1 VLSLRE
7 AQPKISYSI
16 TKSFAFI
23 AFKIKIKLTT
33 FENTDGYQIIH
44 KWMADK
50 GISPFKFQVETWK
63 KFGNGYSGMVV
74 APTGFGKTYSVF
86 LALIS
91 DFLNHP
97 EKYGKGLKMIWITP
111 LRSLSKDIAKAMQ
124 EAIDEI
130 GLDWAVGVRNGDT
143 DPKVRQQQVK
153 NMPEILVATPESLH
167 LLLGQKKHQRFFQD
181 LQTIVIDEWHELLG
195 SKRGVMVEL
204 GISQLKKYVPK
215 LKIWGITATIGNLDE
230 AMEVL
235 IPYQVKKTKITAKE
249 KKKID
254 ILSVFPDE
262 VEILPWAGHLG
273 HKLAD
278 KVVPIILNSNST
290 IVFTNTRSQS
300 EMWYQLLLEA
310 YPDFAG
316 QIAIHHSSIDAHLR
330 IWIEE
335 NLSNGKLKAVVS
347 TSSLDLGIDFKPV
360 DTVIQIGS
368 AKGVARFLQ
377 RAGRS
382 GHSPFEM
389 SKIYCVP
396 THSLELIEVSALKEA
411 VKNNV
416 IEPRDPQVLCFDVL
430 VQFLMTL
437 AIGDG
442 FYPDEMFPQIKETF
456 AFQQMTDEE
465 WKNILDFLTIGGKAL
480 KSYEEFHKVV
490 IDEDGLYKVTSR
502 RISMLHRM
510 NMGVIVSDAML
521 KVKFISG
528 GYIGMVEEYF
538 ISRLKKEDK
547 FILAGRVLEVAVI
560 KDMTVFVR
568 ASKGKAFAPSYLGGR
583 LPLSSNLG
591 QFLREKLSGALNPK
605 SSEKELKFLHPLLA
619 NQEERSHIPE
629 EDEFLVELIKNREG
643 YHLFMYPFE
652 GRLVHEVMAA
662 LIAYRISKLA
672 PISFSMAMNDYGFEL
687 FSDKQIPLN
696 EDNLE
701 QILTRENLMTDV
713 ISSINAAEMARR
725 KFRDIAVIS
734 GMVIQNFPGQQRSN
748 KSLQSSAG
756 LIFKVLE
763 DYDPD
768 HFLVRQAY
776 TEVFNMQLQEQRL
789 VEAFKRIEK
798 SKIILKFANSFT
810 PLSFPIKVDS
820 LRQTLSSEDLDSRI
834 KRLVEQAK
842 KVR

>member
-1 VLSLRE
+1 LSN
-7 AQPKISYSI
+7 
-16 TKSFAFI
+16 
-23 AFKIKIKLTT
+23 
-33 FENTDGYQIIH
+33 FENTNGFKVIQQ
-44 KWMADK
+44 WMADK
-50 GISPFKFQVETWK
+50 GNSPFKFQVDTWQ
-63 KFGNGYSGMVV
+63 KFENGYSGMVI
-74 APTGFGKTYSVF
+74 APTGFGKTFSVF
-86 LALIS
+86 LALLTH
-91 DFLNHP
+91 FLNHP
-97 EKYGKGLKMIWITP
+97 EQYGKGLKMIWITP

-153 NMPEILVATPESLH
+153 NMPEILVVTPESLH
-167 LLLGQKKHQRFFQD
+167 LLVGQKNHERFFKE
-181 LQTIVIDEWHELLG
+181 LKTIVVDEWHELLG

-204 GISQLKKYVPK
+204 GISQLTKYAPK
-215 LKIWGITATIGNLDE
+215 MKIWGITATIGNLDE
-230 AMEVL
+230 AMDVL
-235 IPYQVKKTKITAKE
+235 IPYDIKKTKITAKE
-249 KKKID
+249 QKKID
-254 ILSVFPDE
+254 ILPVFPDE

-273 HKLAD
+273 AKLAD
-278 KVVPIILNSNST
+278 KIVPIILESKST

-335 NLSNGKLKAVVS
+335 NLSSGKLKAVVS

-382 GHSPFEM
+382 GHSPFET

-396 THSLELIEVSALKEA
+396 THSLELIEVAALKEA
-411 VKNNV
+411 VKQKV

-437 AIGDG
+437 AVGDG
-442 FYPDEMFPQIKETF
+442 FYPQELYERIKKVY
-456 AFQQMTDEE
+456 AFQEMTDEE
-465 WKNILDFLTIGGKAL
+465 WKSILDFLTIGGSVL
-480 KSYEEFHKVV
+480 KSYEEFHKIV
-490 IDEDGLYKVTSR
+490 IQEDGLYKVTSR
-502 RISMLHRM
+502 KIAMLHRM

-538 ISRLKKEDK
+538 ISKLKKDEK
-547 FILAGRVLEVAVI
+547 FILAGRVLEVAMI

-568 ASKGKAFAPSYLGGR
+568 AAKGKAFAPSYLGGR

-605 SSEKELKFLHPLLA
+605 ASEKELKFLHPLLM
-619 NQEERSHIPE
+619 NQEERSHIPKN
-629 EDEFLVELIKNREG
+629 DEFLVELIKNREG

-652 GRLVHEVMAA
+652 GRLVHEVMSA

-687 FSDKQIPLN
+687 FSDKEIPLN
-696 EDNLE
+696 DENLHK
-701 QILTRENLMTDV
+701 ILSRENLMTDV
-713 ISSINAAEMARR
+713 ISSINSAEMARR

-734 GMVIQNFPGQQRSN
+734 GMVIQNYAGKQRSN

-763 DYDPD
+763 DYDPN

-776 TEVFNMQLQEQRL
+776 TEVFNAQLQEQRL

-798 SKIILKFANSFT
+798 SKIILKFANTFT

-820 LRQTLSSEDLDSRI
+820 LRQTLSSEGLDARI
-834 KRLVEQAK
+834 QKLIQQAK
-842 KVR
+842 KGK

>member
-1 VLSLRE
+1 MW
-7 AQPKISYSI
+7 
-16 TKSFAFI
+16 
-23 AFKIKIKLTT
+23 FKNINNLTT
-33 FENTDGYQIIH
+33 FENTNGYKIIQN
-44 KWMADK
+44 WMSDK
-50 GISPFKFQVETWK
+50 GISPFKFQIQTWQ

-97 EKYGKGLKMIWITP
+97 DQYKNGLKMIWITP

-130 GLDWAVGVRNGDT
+130 GLDWTVGVRNGDT

-153 NMPEILVATPESLH
+153 NMPEILVATPESLQ
-167 LLLGQKKHQRFFQD
+167 LLLGQKNHQRFFTN
-181 LQTIVIDEWHELLG
+181 LQTIVVDEWHELLG
-195 SKRGVMVEL
+195 SKRGVLVEL
-204 GISQLKKYVPK
+204 GISQLRKYVPK
-215 LKIWGITATIGNLDE
+215 MKIWGISATIGNLDE
-230 AMEVL
+230 AMQVL
-235 IPYQVKKTKITAKE
+235 IPYNIKKTKVTAKE
-249 KKKID
+249 HKKIE
-254 ILSVFPDE
+254 ILPVFPDE

-278 KVVPIILNSNST
+278 KVVPIILNSKST

-316 QIAIHHSSIDAHLR
+316 QIAIHHSSIDTHLR

-382 GHSPFEM
+382 GHSPFET

-411 VKNNV
+411 VKQNV
-416 IEPRDPQVLCFDVL
+416 IEPREPQVLCFDVL

-442 FYPDEMFPQIKETF
+442 FYPDETYKRIKQIYTF
-456 AFQQMTDEE
+456 QEIRDEE
-465 WKNILDFLTIGGKAL
+465 WKAIIDFLTIGGSAL
-480 KSYEEFHKVV
+480 KNYEEYHKVV
-490 IDEDGLYKVTSR
+490 VMEDGLHKVTSR
-502 RISMLHRM
+502 RIAMLHRM
-510 NMGVIVSDAML
+510 NMGAIVSDAML

-538 ISRLKKEDK
+538 ISKLKKEEK
-547 FILAGRVLEVAVI
+547 FILAGRVLEVSMV
-560 KDMTVFVR
+560 KDMTVYVR
-568 ASKGKAFAPSYLGGR
+568 LSKGKALAPSYLGGR

-591 QFLREKLSGALNPK
+591 HFLREKLSGALNPK
-605 SSEKELKFLHPLLA
+605 ASEKELKFLHPLLV
-619 NQEERSHIPE
+619 NQEERSHIPK

-662 LIAYRISKLA
+662 LIAYRISKLS

-687 FSDKQIPLN
+687 FSDKEIPLN
-696 EDNLE
+696 EENLDK
-701 QILTRENLMTDV
+701 ILTRENLMTDV

-734 GMVIQNFPGQQRSN
+734 GMVVQNFPGLQRSN

-763 DYDPD
+763 DYDPN

-789 VEAFKRIEK
+789 VEAFKRIAK
-798 SKIILKFANSFT
+798 SKIILKFANAFT

-820 LRQTLSSEDLDSRI
+820 LRQTLTSESLDARVQKLI
-834 KRLVEQAK
+834 LQAK
-842 KVR
+842 KIK

>member
-1 VLSLRE
+1 MN
-7 AQPKISYSI
+7 Q
-16 TKSFAFI
+16 
-23 AFKIKIKLTT
+23 
-33 FENTDGYQIIH
+33 FENTNGFKIIQN
-44 KWMADK
+44 WMMEK
-50 GISPFKFQVETWK
+50 SISPFKFQIQTWE
-63 KFGNGYSGMVV
+63 KFGSGYSGMVV
-74 APTGFGKTYSVF
+74 APTGFGKTFSVF

-97 EKYGKGLKMIWITP
+97 DNYKSGLKMIWITP

-153 NMPEILVATPESLH
+153 NMPEILVATPESLQ
-167 LLLGQKKHQRFFQD
+167 LLLGQKNHQRFFKH
-181 LQTIVIDEWHELLG
+181 LQTVVVDEWHELLG
-195 SKRGVMVEL
+195 SKRGVLVEL
-204 GISQLKKYVPK
+204 GISQLRKYVPK

-235 IPYQVKKTKITAKE
+235 IPYPIKKTKVTAKE
-249 KKKID
+249 HKKIE
-254 ILSVFPDE
+254 ILPVFPDE

-273 HKLAD
+273 QKLAD
-278 KVVPIILNSNST
+278 KVVPIILNSKST

-300 EMWYQLLLEA
+300 EMWYQLLLNVH
-310 YPDFAG
+310 PDFAG
-316 QIAIHHSSIDAHLR
+316 QIAIHHSSIDSELR
-330 IWIEE
+330 NWIEE
-335 NLSNGKLKAVVS
+335 NLSSGKLKAVVS

-382 GHSPFEM
+382 GHSPFET

-411 VKNNV
+411 VKQNV
-416 IEPRDPQVLCFDVL
+416 IEPREPQVLCFDVL

-442 FYPDEMFPQIKETF
+442 FYPEETYERIKQVYTF
-456 AFQQMTDEE
+456 QEITDEE
-465 WKNILDFLTIGGKAL
+465 WKSIIEFLTIGGSAL
-480 KSYEEFHKVV
+480 KSYEEYHKVV
-490 IDEDGLYKVTSR
+490 VMEDGLHKVTSR
-502 RISMLHRM
+502 RIAMLHRM
-510 NMGVIVSDAML
+510 NMGAIVSDAML

-538 ISRLKKEDK
+538 ISRLKKEEK
-547 FILAGRVLEVAVI
+547 FILAGRVLEVAMI

-568 ASKGKAFAPSYLGGR
+568 ASKGKAQAPSYLGGR

-591 QFLREKLSGALNPK
+591 QFLREKLSNALNPK
-605 SSEKELKFLHPLLA
+605 ASEKELKFLHPLLM
-619 NQEERSHIPE
+619 NQEERSHIPKD
-629 EDEFLVELIKNREG
+629 DEFLVEMIKNREG

-662 LIAYRISKLA
+662 LVAYRISKLA

-687 FSDKQIPLN
+687 FSDKEIPLN
-696 EDNLE
+696 EENLGK
-701 QILTRENLMTDV
+701 ILSRENLMTDV

-734 GMVIQNFPGQQRSN
+734 GMVVQNFPGQQRSN

-763 DYDPD
+763 EHDPN

-798 SKIILKFANSFT
+798 SKIVLKFSNAFT

-820 LRQTLSSEDLDSRI
+820 LRQTLTSEDLDARVQKLI
-834 KRLVEQAK
+834 EQAK
-842 KVR
+842 KIK

>member
-1 VLSLRE
+1 ME
-7 AQPKISYSI
+7 
-16 TKSFAFI
+16 
-23 AFKIKIKLTT
+23 
-33 FENTDGYQIIH
+33 E
-44 KWMADK
+44 K

-91 DFLNHP
+91 DFLNRP

-143 DPKVRQQQVK
+143 DSKVRQQQVK

-167 LLLGQKKHQRFFQD
+167 LLLGQKKHQRFFQN

-204 GISQLKKYVPK
+204 GISQLRKYVPK
-215 LKIWGITATIGNLDE
+215 IKIWGITATIGNLDE

-235 IPYQVKKTKITAKE
+235 IPYHIKKTKITAKE

-382 GHSPFEM
+382 GHSPFET

-442 FYPDEMFPQIKETF
+442 FYPQDMYPQIKETF

-465 WKNILDFLTIGGKAL
+465 WKSILDFLTIGGKAL

-490 IDEDGLYKVTSR
+490 IDETGLYKVTSR

-547 FILAGRVLEVAVI
+547 FILAGRVLEVAMI

-768 HFLVRQAY
+768 HFLVRQSY

-798 SKIILKFANSFT
+798 SKVILKFANSFT

-842 KVR
+842 KAR

>member
-1 VLSLRE
+1 
-7 AQPKISYSI
+7 
-16 TKSFAFI
+16 
-23 AFKIKIKLTT
+23 
-33 FENTDGYQIIH
+33 
-44 KWMADK
+44 MADK
-50 GISPFKFQVETWK
+50 GNSPFKFQVDTWQ
-63 KFGNGYSGMVV
+63 KFENGYSGMVI
-74 APTGFGKTYSVF
+74 APTGFGKTFSVF
-86 LALIS
+86 LALLTH
-91 DFLNHP
+91 FLNHP
-97 EKYGKGLKMIWITP
+97 EQYGKGLKMIWITP

-153 NMPEILVATPESLH
+153 NMPEILVVTPESLH
-167 LLLGQKKHQRFFQD
+167 LLLGQKNHERFFKEIK
-181 LQTIVIDEWHELLG
+181 TIVVDEWHELLG

-204 GISQLKKYVPK
+204 GISQLTKYVPK
-215 LKIWGITATIGNLDE
+215 MKIWGITATIGNLDE
-230 AMEVL
+230 AMDVL
-235 IPYQVKKTKITAKE
+235 IPYDIKKTKITAKE
-249 KKKID
+249 QKKID
-254 ILSVFPDE
+254 ILPVFPDE

-273 HKLAD
+273 AKLAD
-278 KVVPIILNSNST
+278 KIVPIILESKST

-335 NLSNGKLKAVVS
+335 NLSSGKLKAVVS

-382 GHSPFEM
+382 GHSPFET

-396 THSLELIEVSALKEA
+396 THSLELIEVAALKEA
-411 VKNNV
+411 VKQKV

-437 AIGDG
+437 AVGDG
-442 FYPDEMFPQIKETF
+442 FYPQELYERIKKVY
-456 AFQQMTDEE
+456 AFQEMTDEE
-465 WKNILDFLTIGGKAL
+465 WKSILDFLTIGGSVL
-480 KSYEEFHKVV
+480 KSYEEFHKIV
-490 IDEDGLYKVTSR
+490 IQEDGLYKVTSR
-502 RISMLHRM
+502 KIAMLHRM

-538 ISRLKKEDK
+538 ISKLKKDEK
-547 FILAGRVLEVAVI
+547 FILAGRVLEVAMI

-568 ASKGKAFAPSYLGGR
+568 AAKGKAFAPSYLGGR

-605 SSEKELKFLHPLLA
+605 ASEKELKFLHPLLM
-619 NQEERSHIPE
+619 NQEERSHIPK

-652 GRLVHEVMAA
+652 GRLVHEVMSA

-687 FSDKQIPLN
+687 FSDKEIPLN
-696 EDNLE
+696 DENLHK
-701 QILTRENLMTDV
+701 ILSRENLMTDV
-713 ISSINAAEMARR
+713 ISSINSAEMARR

-734 GMVIQNFPGQQRSN
+734 GMVIQNYAGKQRSN

-763 DYDPD
+763 DYDPN

-776 TEVFNMQLQEQRL
+776 TEVFNAQLQEQRL

-798 SKIILKFANSFT
+798 SKIILKFANTFT

-820 LRQTLSSEDLDSRI
+820 LRQTLSSEGLDARI
-834 KRLVEQAK
+834 QKLIQQAK
-842 KVR
+842 KGK

>member
-1 VLSLRE
+1 MSN
-7 AQPKISYSI
+7 
-16 TKSFAFI
+16 
-23 AFKIKIKLTT
+23 
-33 FENTDGYQIIH
+33 FENTNGFKIIQS
-44 KWMADK
+44 WMMEK
-50 GISPFKFQVETWK
+50 SISPFKFQVQTWE
-63 KFGNGYSGMVV
+63 KFGNGYSGMVI
-74 APTGFGKTYSVF
+74 APTGFGKTFSVF

-97 EKYGKGLKMIWITP
+97 EKYKSGLKLIWITP

-130 GLDWAVGVRNGDT
+130 GLDWSVGVRNGDT

-153 NMPEILVATPESLH
+153 NMPEILVATPESLQ
-167 LLLGQKKHQRFFQD
+167 LLLGQKNHQRFFKN
-181 LQTIVIDEWHELLG
+181 LQTIVVDEWHELLG
-195 SKRGVMVEL
+195 SKRGVLVEL
-204 GISQLKKYVPK
+204 GISQLRKYVSK

-235 IPYQVKKTKITAKE
+235 IPYSIKKTKITAKE
-249 KKKID
+249 HKKIE
-254 ILSVFPDE
+254 ILPVFPDE

-273 HKLAD
+273 QKLAD
-278 KVVPIILNSNST
+278 KVVPIILNSKST

-300 EMWYQLLLEA
+300 EMWYQLLLNVH
-310 YPDFAG
+310 PDFAG
-316 QIAIHHSSIDAHLR
+316 QIAIHHSSIDTELR
-330 IWIEE
+330 NWIEE
-335 NLSNGKLKAVVS
+335 NLSSGKLKAVVS

-382 GHSPFEM
+382 GHSPFEI

-411 VKNNV
+411 VKKNV
-416 IEPRDPQVLCFDVL
+416 IEPREPEVLCFDVL

-442 FYPDEMFPQIKETF
+442 FYPEETYERIKQVYTF
-456 AFQQMTDEE
+456 QEITNEE
-465 WKNILDFLTIGGKAL
+465 WKSIIEFLTIGGSAL
-480 KSYEEFHKVV
+480 KSYEEYHKMVV
-490 IDEDGLYKVTSR
+490 MEDGLHKVTSR
-502 RISMLHRM
+502 KIAMLHRI
-510 NMGVIVSDAML
+510 NMGAIVSDAML

-538 ISRLKKEDK
+538 ISRLKKEEK
-547 FILAGRVLEVAVI
+547 FILAGRVLEVAMI

-568 ASKGKAFAPSYLGGR
+568 ASKGKAQAPSYLGGR
-583 LPLSSNLG
+583 LPLSTNLG
-591 QFLREKLSGALNPK
+591 QFLREKLSIALNPK
-605 SSEKELKFLHPLLA
+605 TSEKELRFLHPLLM
-619 NQEERSHIPE
+619 NQEKRSHIPK
-629 EDEFLVELIKNREG
+629 EDEFLVEMIKNREG
-643 YHLFMYPFE
+643 FHLFMYPFE

-662 LIAYRISKLA
+662 LVAYRISKLA

-687 FSDKQIPLN
+687 FSDKEIPLDEN
-696 EDNLE
+696 ILNKV
-701 QILTRENLMTDV
+701 LTRENLMTDV

-763 DYDPD
+763 EHDPN

-776 TEVFNMQLQEQRL
+776 TEVFNIQLQEQRL

-798 SKIILKFANSFT
+798 SKIVLKFSNAFT

-820 LRQTLSSEDLDSRI
+820 LRQSLTSEDLDIRVQKLI
-834 KRLVEQAK
+834 EQAK
-842 KVR
+842 KIK

>member
-1 VLSLRE
+1 MNN
-7 AQPKISYSI
+7 
-16 TKSFAFI
+16 
-23 AFKIKIKLTT
+23 
-33 FENTDGYQIIH
+33 FENTNGFKVIQQ
-44 KWMADK
+44 WMADK
-50 GISPFKFQVETWK
+50 GNSPFKFQVDTWQ
-63 KFGNGYSGMVV
+63 KFENGYSGMVI
-74 APTGFGKTYSVF
+74 APTGFGKTFSVF
-86 LALIS
+86 LALLTH
-91 DFLNHP
+91 FLNHP
-97 EKYGKGLKMIWITP
+97 EQYGKGLKMIWITP

-153 NMPEILVATPESLH
+153 NMPEILVVTPESLH
-167 LLLGQKKHQRFFQD
+167 LLLGQKNHERFFKE
-181 LQTIVIDEWHELLG
+181 LKTIVVDEWHELLG

-204 GISQLKKYVPK
+204 GISQLTKYAPK
-215 LKIWGITATIGNLDE
+215 MKIWGITATIGNLDE
-230 AMEVL
+230 AMDVL
-235 IPYQVKKTKITAKE
+235 IPYDIKKTKITAKE
-249 KKKID
+249 QKKID
-254 ILSVFPDE
+254 ILPVFPDE

-273 HKLAD
+273 AKLAD
-278 KVVPIILNSNST
+278 KIVPIILESKST

-335 NLSNGKLKAVVS
+335 NLSCGKLKAVVS

-382 GHSPFEM
+382 GHSPFET

-396 THSLELIEVSALKEA
+396 THSLELIEVAALKEA
-411 VKNNV
+411 VKQKV

-437 AIGDG
+437 AVGDG
-442 FYPDEMFPQIKETF
+442 FYPQEVYKRIKKVY
-456 AFQQMTDEE
+456 AFKEMTDEE
-465 WKNILDFLTIGGKAL
+465 WKSILDFLTIGGSVL
-480 KSYEEFHKVV
+480 KSYEEFHKIV
-490 IDEDGLYKVTSR
+490 IQEDGLYKVTSR
-502 RISMLHRM
+502 KIAMLHRM

-538 ISRLKKEDK
+538 ISKLKKDEK
-547 FILAGRVLEVAVI
+547 FILAGRVLEVAMI

-568 ASKGKAFAPSYLGGR
+568 AAKGKAFAPSYLGGR

-605 SSEKELKFLHPLLA
+605 ASEKELKFLHPLLM
-619 NQEERSHIPE
+619 NQEERSHIPK

-652 GRLVHEVMAA
+652 GRLVHEVMSA

-687 FSDKQIPLN
+687 FSDKEIPLN
-696 EDNLE
+696 DENLHK
-701 QILTRENLMTDV
+701 ILSRENLMTDV
-713 ISSINAAEMARR
+713 ISSINSAEMARR

-734 GMVIQNFPGQQRSN
+734 GMVIQNYVGKQRSN

-763 DYDPD
+763 DYDPN

-776 TEVFNMQLQEQRL
+776 TEVFNAQLQEQRL

-798 SKIILKFANSFT
+798 SKIILKFANTFT

-820 LRQTLSSEDLDSRI
+820 LRQTLSSEGLDARI
-834 KRLVEQAK
+834 QKLIQQAK
-842 KVR
+842 KGK

>member
-1 VLSLRE
+1 M
-7 AQPKISYSI
+7 A
-16 TKSFAFI
+16 A
-23 AFKIKIKLTT
+23 
-33 FENTDGYQIIH
+33 FENTNGFTVIQN
-44 KWMADK
+44 WMADK
-50 GISPFKFQVETWK
+50 GISPFKFQAETWR
-63 KFGNGYSGMVV
+63 KFGSGYSGMVI

-86 LALIS
+86 LALIT

-97 EKYGKGLKMIWITP
+97 EKYEKGLKMIWITP

-130 GLDWAVGVRNGDT
+130 GLDWMVGVRNGDT

-167 LLLGQKKHQRFFQD
+167 LLLGQKNHQRFFKS
-181 LQTIVIDEWHELLG
+181 LKVIVVDEWHELLG
-195 SKRGVMVEL
+195 SKRGVMMEL
-204 GISQLKKYVPK
+204 GISQLRKYVPK
-215 LKIWGITATIGNLDE
+215 IKIWGITATIGNLDE
-230 AMEVL
+230 AMEIL
-235 IPYQVKKTKITAKE
+235 IPYNIRKTTVTAKE

-254 ILSVFPDE
+254 IIPVLPDE

-278 KVVPIILNSNST
+278 KVVPIILNSTST

-300 EMWYQLLLEA
+300 EMWYQLLLNA

-335 NLSNGKLKAVVS
+335 NLSSGKLKAVVS

-382 GHSPFEM
+382 GHSPFET

-430 VQFLMTL
+430 VQFMMTL
-437 AIGDG
+437 AVGDG
-442 FYPDEMFPQIKETF
+442 FYPDEMYPRIKETF
-456 AFQQMTDEE
+456 AFREMNEEE
-465 WKNILDFLTIGGKAL
+465 WKGIIDFLTIGGKAL

-490 IDEDGLYKVTSR
+490 IDETGLYKVTSR
-502 RISMLHRM
+502 RIAMLHRM

-547 FILAGRVLEVAVI
+547 FILAGRVLEVAMI

-591 QFLREKLSGALNPK
+591 HFLREKLSGALNPK
-605 SSEKELKFLHPLLA
+605 ASEKELKFLHPLLA
-619 NQEERSHIPE
+619 NQEERSHIPR
-629 EDEFLVELIKNREG
+629 EDEFLVEMIKNREG

-662 LIAYRISKLA
+662 LVAYRISKLA

-687 FSDKQIPLN
+687 FSDKEIPLT
-696 EDNLE
+696 EENL
-701 QILTRENLMTDV
+701 QGILTRDNLMNDV
-713 ISSINAAEMARR
+713 ISSINSAEMARR

-734 GMVIQNFPGQQRSN
+734 GMVVQNFPGQQRSN

-763 DYDPD
+763 DYDPNN
-768 HFLVRQAY
+768 FLVRQAY

-798 SKIILKFANSFT
+798 SKIILKHAASFT

-834 KRLVEQAK
+834 QKLIQQAR